1 MVIGWVFWWLVIV
14 SGVSVLFGM
23 WIVDFIVWWIVFC
36 VWFGVTLGDVDVGEY
51 ELLVVKNDVIDGVV

>member
-1 MVIGWVFWWLVIV
+1 MVIGWVFRWLVIV

-36 VWFGVTLGDVDVGEY
+36 VWFGVMLGDVDVGEY